1 MQKINSVNIHEIYNV
16 LIFLSLL
23 FFYSCANTEQRDTN
37 GFTKKAVKTKE
48 YLFNAEHKTKIA
60 IIKDT
65 LSITEDT
72 FNAKNRLIK
81 KVRIF
86 PEIGDTA
93 TTFYE
98 YRENG
103 LVLKEINLF
112 QNVEQPI
119 VSEFGFS
126 KKEILNSESFY
137 ETESYFSI
145 TKEKIFI
152 KDTLKQKSESLRVF
166 LDKETNDT
174 IMKLFISTYFNDKN
188 RILKID
194 TKNFLSLEESNKIHL
209 TYKNGLIHKIED
221 FDNENNLSFSTI
233 YKYELDK
240 HQNWI
245 KRKRFENDTL
255 KYISHREVFYK

>member
-1 MQKINSVNIHEIYNV
+1 MKFVN
-16 LIFLSLL
+16 LSILVCLL
-23 FFYSCANTEQRDTN
+23 FFLSCTNTEQRDTN

-48 YLFNAEHKTKIA
+48 YLFNADSKNKIA

-65 LSITEDT
+65 LSIIEDT
-72 FNAKNRLIK
+72 FDAKNRLIK

-86 PEIGDTA
+86 PEIRDT
-93 TTFYE
+93 TTILYE

-103 LVLKEINLF
+103 FILKEVNLF
-112 QNVEQPI
+112 QNVEQPM
-119 VSEFGFS
+119 VSEFSFS
-126 KKEILNSESFY
+126 EKEILSSESFY

-174 IMKLFISTYFNDKN
+174 IMKLFISTYFDDNN
-188 RILKID
+188 RILEID
-194 TKNFLSLEESNKIHL
+194 TKNFLSPEESNKMHL
-209 TYKNGLIHKIED
+209 TYKNGLVHKIED
-221 FDNENNLSFSTI
+221 FDNKNNLSFRTI
-233 YKYELDK
+233 YEYEFDK

-245 KRKRFENDTL
+245 KKKRFENDTL
-255 KYISHREVFYK
+255 KYISLRKISY